1 MENVTNR
8 RKGKRKMVVI
18 GIIIILIF
26 IVLVIFLKMKYGTY
40 GLHDFNC
47 FFRQS
52 KQEILEKEGDPVSRE
67 KLYGSCEDIKFE
79 DIEYTFIGNYPE
91 SVRITDPGI
100 RFGILQIGVGSSKK
114 EVMLAY
120 GLSKTLSNEEENEYA
135 VQNGIYSTSFYFDE
149 NDRVYKIACG
159 TGV

>member
-47 FFRQS
+47 FFL
-52 KQEILEKEGDPVSRE
+52 KFPV
-67 KLYGSCEDIKFE
+67 C
-79 DIEYTFIGNYPE
+79 
-91 SVRITDPGI
+91 
-100 RFGILQIGVGSSKK
+100 
-114 EVMLAY
+114 
-120 GLSKTLSNEEENEYA
+120 
-135 VQNGIYSTSFYFDE
+135 FDE
-149 NDRVYKIACG
+149 KNN
-159 TGV
+159 

>member
-1 MENVTNR
+1 MDYT
-8 RKGKRKMVVI
+8 
-18 GIIIILIF
+18 ILI
-26 IVLVIFLKMKYGTY
+26 IFP
-40 GLHDFNC
+40 
-47 FFRQS
+47 S
-52 KQEILEKEGDPVSRE
+52 KQTGNFRKDGEPVNRE
-67 KLYGSCEDIKFE
+67 KLYGNCEDIKFE

-91 SVRITDPGI
+91 SVRITDPDI

-120 GLSKTLSNEEENEYA
+120 GLKKTLSNEEENEYA

>member
-1 MENVTNR
+1 MSEYCLMID
-8 RKGKRKMVVI
+8 KRKKYLI
-18 GIIIILIF
+18 GEGEVTKEILEELDRNGRK
-26 IVLVIFLKMKYGTY
+26 IVEKLE
-40 GLHDFNC
+40 
-47 FFRQS
+47 
-52 KQEILEKEGDPVSRE
+52 EILEKDGEPVSRE
-67 KLYGSCEDIKFE
+67 KLYGNCEDIKFE
-79 DIEYTFIGNYPE
+79 DIEYTFIGNYME
-91 SVRITDPGI
+91 SVRITDPDI

-120 GLSKTLSNEEENEYA
+120 GLKETLSNEEENEYA

>member
-1 MENVTNR
+1 MENVMNR

-18 GIIIILIF
+18 GIIVLIF

-40 GLHDFNC
+40 GLHDFNY

-52 KQEILEKEGDPVSRE
+52 KQEILEKDGEPVNRE
-67 KLYGSCEDIKFE
+67 KLYGNCEDIKFE

-91 SVRITDPGI
+91 SVRITDPDI

-120 GLSKTLSNEEENEYA
+120 GLKKTLSNEEENEYV

>member
-1 MENVTNR
+1 MNR

-18 GIIIILIF
+18 GIIVLIF

-40 GLHDFNC
+40 GLHDFNY

-52 KQEILEKEGDPVSRE
+52 KQEILEKDGEPVNRE
-67 KLYGSCEDIKFE
+67 KLYGNCEDIKFE
-79 DIEYTFIGNYPE
+79 DIEYTFIGNYME
-91 SVRITDPGI
+91 SVRITDPDI

-120 GLSKTLSNEEENEYA
+120 GLKKTLSNEEENEYA
-135 VQNGIYSTSFYFDE
+135 VQNGLYSTSFYFDA

>member
-1 MENVTNR
+1 MENVMNR

-18 GIIIILIF
+18 GIIVLIF

-40 GLHDFNC
+40 GLHDFNY

-52 KQEILEKEGDPVSRE
+52 KQEILEKDGEPVNRE
-67 KLYGSCEDIKFE
+67 KLYGNCEDIKFE
-79 DIEYTFIGNYPE
+79 DIEYTFIGNYME

-120 GLSKTLSNEEENEYA
+120 GLKKTLSNEEENEYA
-135 VQNGIYSTSFYFDE
+135 VQNGLYSTSFYFDA

>member
-1 MENVTNR
+1 MENVMNR

-18 GIIIILIF
+18 GIIVLIF

-40 GLHDFNC
+40 GLHDFNY

-52 KQEILEKEGDPVSRE
+52 KQEILEKDGEPVNRE
-67 KLYGSCEDIKFE
+67 KLYGNCEDIKFE

-91 SVRITDPGI
+91 SVRITDPDI

-120 GLSKTLSNEEENEYA
+120 GLKKTLSNEEENEYA
-135 VQNGIYSTSFYFDE
+135 VQNGLYSTSFYFDA

>member
-1 MENVTNR
+1 MNR

-18 GIIIILIF
+18 GIIVLIF

-40 GLHDFNC
+40 GLHDFNY

-52 KQEILEKEGDPVSRE
+52 KQEILEKDGEPVNRE
-67 KLYGSCEDIKFE
+67 KLYGNCEDIKFE
-79 DIEYTFIGNYPE
+79 DIEYTFIGNYME

-120 GLSKTLSNEEENEYA
+120 VLKKTLSNEEENEYA
-135 VQNGIYSTSFYFDE
+135 VQNGLYSTSFYFDA

>member
-1 MENVTNR
+1 MENVMNR

-18 GIIIILIF
+18 GIIVLIF

-40 GLHDFNC
+40 GLHDFNY

-52 KQEILEKEGDPVSRE
+52 KQEILEKDGEPVNRE
-67 KLYGSCEDIKFE
+67 KLYGNCEDIKFE
-79 DIEYTFIGNYPE
+79 DIEYTFIGNYME

-114 EVMLAY
+114 RSYA
-120 GLSKTLSNEEENEYA
+120 GIWIKEN
-135 VQNGIYSTSFYFDE
+135 F
-149 NDRVYKIACG
+149 K
-159 TGV
+159 

>member
-1 MENVTNR
+1 M
-8 RKGKRKMVVI
+8 
-18 GIIIILIF
+18 
-26 IVLVIFLKMKYGTY
+26 
-40 GLHDFNC
+40 

-52 KQEILEKEGDPVSRE
+52 KQEILEKDGEPVSRE
-67 KLYGSCEDIKFE
+67 KLYGNCEDIKFE
-79 DIEYTFIGNYPE
+79 DIEYTFIGNYME
-91 SVRITDPGI
+91 SVRITDPDI

-120 GLSKTLSNEEENEYA
+120 GLKETLSNEEENEYA

>member
-1 MENVTNR
+1 MNR

-18 GIIIILIF
+18 GIIVLIF

-40 GLHDFNC
+40 GLHDFNY

-52 KQEILEKEGDPVSRE
+52 KQEILEKDGEPVNRE
-67 KLYGSCEDIKFE
+67 KLYGNCEDIKFE

-91 SVRITDPGI
+91 SVRITDPDI

-120 GLSKTLSNEEENEYA
+120 GLKKTLSNEEENEYA
-135 VQNGIYSTSFYFDE
+135 VQNGLYSTSFYFDA

>member
-1 MENVTNR
+1 MVKSKR
-8 RKGKRKMVVI
+8 RAKVVI
-18 GIIIILIF
+18 GIIILIF

-52 KQEILEKEGDPVSRE
+52 KQEILE
-67 KLYGSCEDIKFE
+67 
-79 DIEYTFIGNYPE
+79 YTFIGNYME
-91 SVRITDPGI
+91 SVRITDPDI

-120 GLSKTLSNEEENEYA
+120 GLKETLSNEEENEYA

>member
-1 MENVTNR
+1 MNR

-18 GIIIILIF
+18 GIIVLIF

-40 GLHDFNC
+40 GLHDFNY

-52 KQEILEKEGDPVSRE
+52 KQEILEKDGEPVNRE
-67 KLYGSCEDIKFE
+67 KLYGNCEDIKFE
-79 DIEYTFIGNYPE
+79 DTFIGNYME

-120 GLSKTLSNEEENEYA
+120 GLKKTLSNEEENEYA

-159 TGV
+159 RGV

>member
-1 MENVTNR
+1 MENVMNR

-18 GIIIILIF
+18 GIIVLIF

-40 GLHDFNC
+40 GLHDFNY

-52 KQEILEKEGDPVSRE
+52 KQEILEKDGEPVNRE
-67 KLYGSCEDIKFE
+67 KLYGNCEDIKFE
-79 DIEYTFIGNYPE
+79 DIEYTFIGNYME

-120 GLSKTLSNEEENEYA
+120 GLKKTLSNEEENEYA
-135 VQNGIYSTSFYFDE
+135 VQNGIYST
-149 NDRVYKIACG
+149 
-159 TGV
+159 

>member
-1 MENVTNR
+1 M
-8 RKGKRKMVVI
+8 
-18 GIIIILIF
+18 
-26 IVLVIFLKMKYGTY
+26 
-40 GLHDFNC
+40 
-47 FFRQS
+47 
-52 KQEILEKEGDPVSRE
+52 
-67 KLYGSCEDIKFE
+67 
-79 DIEYTFIGNYPE
+79 E

-120 GLSKTLSNEEENEYA
+120 GLKETLSNEEENEYA

>member
-1 MENVTNR
+1 MVKSKR
-8 RKGKRKMVVI
+8 RAKVVI
-18 GIIIILIF
+18 GIIILIF

-67 KLYGSCEDIKFE
+67 KLYGNCEDIKFE

-91 SVRITDPGI
+91 SVRITDPDI

-120 GLSKTLSNEEENEYA
+120 GLKETLSNEEKMNMRFKMVFIQHHSILMKMTEYIKLH
-135 VQNGIYSTSFYFDE
+135 VEQEYSSF
-149 NDRVYKIACG
+149 
-159 TGV
+159 

>member
-1 MENVTNR
+1 
-8 RKGKRKMVVI
+8 
-18 GIIIILIF
+18 
-26 IVLVIFLKMKYGTY
+26 MK
-40 GLHDFNC
+40 LPK
-47 FFRQS
+47 FRAWNK
-52 KQEILEKEGDPVSRE
+52 KQEKMYYNVSILSDANSVAIENSSVLYSNCGQFSCYRE
-67 KLYGSCEDIKFE
+67 YCIYETDTFKFE
-79 DIEYTFIGNYPE
+79 DIEYTFIGNYME
-91 SVRITDPGI
+91 SVRITDPDI

-120 GLSKTLSNEEENEYA
+120 GLKETLSNEEENEYA

>member
-1 MENVTNR
+1 MENVMNR

-18 GIIIILIF
+18 GIIVLIF

-40 GLHDFNC
+40 GLHDFNY

-52 KQEILEKEGDPVSRE
+52 KQEILEKDGEPVSRE
-67 KLYGSCEDIKFE
+67 KLYGNCKDIKFE

-91 SVRITDPGI
+91 SVRITDPDI

-120 GLSKTLSNEEENEYA
+120 GLKKTLSNEEENEYA
-135 VQNGIYSTSFYFDE
+135 VQNGLYSTSFYFDA

>member
-1 MENVTNR
+1 MENVMNR

-18 GIIIILIF
+18 GIIVLIF

-40 GLHDFNC
+40 GLHDFNY

-52 KQEILEKEGDPVSRE
+52 KQEILEKDGEPVNRE
-67 KLYGSCEDIKFE
+67 KLYGNCEDIKFE
-79 DIEYTFIGNYPE
+79 DIEYTFIGNYME
-91 SVRITDPGI
+91 SVRITDPDI

-120 GLSKTLSNEEENEYA
+120 GLKKTLSNEEENEYA
-135 VQNGIYSTSFYFDE
+135 VQNGLYSTSFYFDE

-159 TGV
+159 RGV

>member
-1 MENVTNR
+1 MVKSKR
-8 RKGKRKMVVI
+8 RAKVVI
-18 GIIIILIF
+18 GIIILIF
-26 IVLVIFLKMKYGTY
+26 IILVIFLKMKYGTY
-40 GLHDFNC
+40 GLHDFNY

-52 KQEILEKEGDPVSRE
+52 KQEILEKDGEPVNRE
-67 KLYGSCEDIKFE
+67 KLYGNCEDIKFE
-79 DIEYTFIGNYPE
+79 DIEYTFIGNYME

-120 GLSKTLSNEEENEYA
+120 GLKKTLSNEEENEYA

>member
-1 MENVTNR
+1 MENVMNR

-18 GIIIILIF
+18 GIIVLIF

-40 GLHDFNC
+40 GLHDFNY

-52 KQEILEKEGDPVSRE
+52 KQEILEKDGEPVNRE
-67 KLYGSCEDIKFE
+67 KLYGNCEDIKFE
-79 DIEYTFIGNYPE
+79 DIEYTFIGNYME
-91 SVRITDPGI
+91 SVRITDPDI

-120 GLSKTLSNEEENEYA
+120 GLKKTLSNEEENEYA
-135 VQNGIYSTSFYFDE
+135 VQNGLYSTSFYFDA

>member
-1 MENVTNR
+1 MNR

-18 GIIIILIF
+18 GIIILIF

-40 GLHDFNC
+40 GLHDFNY

-52 KQEILEKEGDPVSRE
+52 KQEILEKDGEPVNRE
-67 KLYGSCEDIKFE
+67 KLYGNCEDIKFE
-79 DIEYTFIGNYPE
+79 DIEYTFIGNYME
-91 SVRITDPGI
+91 SVRITDPDI

-120 GLSKTLSNEEENEYA
+120 GLKKTLSNEEENEYA
-135 VQNGIYSTSFYFDE
+135 VQNGLYSTSFYFDA